1 MLALEEK
8 EGFGD
13 QCTEAIWPFPATAEK
28 VMRGTARMRTAAFDS
43 DSQSSHLRETL
54 NFGSNPGGVRTRCCS
69 SRMSF
74 SEYRIDFGG
83 ILEINVTLSVWVASP
98 QTADSLNTMLA
109 KAVVPG

>member
-54 NFGSNPGGVRTRCCS
+54 NFGSNPGAL
-69 SRMSF
+69 RMF
-74 SEYRIDFGG
+74 TYIPH
-83 ILEINVTLSVWVASP
+83 EIPAECGL
-98 QTADSLNTMLA
+98 
-109 KAVVPG
+109 VVVLLG